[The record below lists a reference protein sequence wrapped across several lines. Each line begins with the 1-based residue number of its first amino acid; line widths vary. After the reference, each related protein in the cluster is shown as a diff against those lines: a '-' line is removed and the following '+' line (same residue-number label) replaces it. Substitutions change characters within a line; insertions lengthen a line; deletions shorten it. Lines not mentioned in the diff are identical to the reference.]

1 MAAAETAGSGQAT
14 MATVTAT
21 RASRE
26 HERVRG
32 GRDSEDAGGL
42 VRPNRSVRIGLT
54 IGSDQWVGGHFSNFT
69 NS

>member
-32 GRDSEDAGGL
+32 GRESEDAGGL
-42 VRPNRSVRIGLT
+42 VRPNWSVRAGLT
-54 IGSDQWVGGHFSNFT
+54 LGSDQWARGAF
-69 NS
+69 